1 MLVNYLLQRD
11 VNSFE
16 SLNAYVD
23 MKITLKYYLNIAIVA
38 IVGKVN

>member
-23 MKITLKYYLNIAIVA
+23 MKITLKILLEYCYCCNRRK
-38 IVGKVN
+38 G